1 DDVPPDQLAD
11 TAAVFDE
18 NVSPVTDGMVNDDEA
33 ADVELVD
40 DEDEHADD
48 GNLMDFL
55 GQFGD

>member
-1 DDVPPDQLAD
+1 
-11 TAAVFDE
+11 
-18 NVSPVTDGMVNDDEA
+18 MVNDEED
-33 ADVELVD
+33 ADVELAD